1 MVKRIAACLTLLCVM
16 ISSSACSKYL
26 WGTFHETSVEN
37 YGEWKKFLGEWAE
50 YVEIPS
56 FLPSSVKDYTVNSY
70 SYKVGRGFELYYEV
84 FLDIT
89 VEEEEFESLLEKAR
103 AYSDTY
109 EEQEAVYCD
118 GYTEIVFEDY
128 YERREGS
135 GTVGWADIQKV
146 IYNPDTNNIV
156 YAVLSNIET
165 GVYDVKDV
173 AYFNR
178 FSIEPE
184 NYPYV
189 KTE

>member
-16 ISSSACSKYL
+16 ISTSACSKYL
-26 WGTFHETSVEN
+26 WGTFRETSEDN
-37 YGEWKKFLGEWAE
+37 YGEWENFLGGWAE
-50 YVEIPS
+50 YVEMPS
-56 FLPSSVKDYTVNSY
+56 FLPSSVENYTVNSY
-70 SYKVGRGFELYYEV
+70 SYTVFNYLDLCYEV

-89 VEEEEFESLLEKAR
+89 VEEDEFDELLETTR
-103 AYSDTY
+103 AYSETY

-118 GYTEIVFEDY
+118 GYTEIVFKDY
-128 YERREGS
+128 YENRDNNK
-135 GTVGWADIQKV
+135 VGHTNIQKV

-156 YAVLSNIET
+156 YEVFYVIDS
-165 GVYDVKDV
+165 GVMDVKDV